1 MPTLSSSFSATARS
15 RSSFFYEAHHWPSY
29 FVLLLAFTRYLI
41 ITLTIFYFVPLFCF
55 ILPFTIGM
63 LLVLLSTLLHELDH
77 YGQTL
82 PTISHSTTVI
92 ISILIDFSKEE
103 TSSRIIILFISIF

>member
-1 MPTLSSSFSATARS
+1 MKIIACNSSNSLSEKIADHLKEKDCIFLTG
-15 RSSFFYEAHHWPSY
+15 EIG
-29 FVLLLAFTRYLI
+29 VGKTTFTRYLI
-41 ITLTIFYFVPLFCF
+41 ITITIFYFVPLFYF

-92 ISILIDFSKEE
+92 ISILLDLGSLIF
-103 TSSRIIILFISIF
+103 LCSIFL